1 MFDDSL
7 LDDPVALLAKGERVR
22 ALALTGARIRLEHTD
37 ELLDI
42 ASHLGGVRPRSVVAI
57 GAEARLIRAVV
68 EPSCPV
74 PCVAWP
80 MTVLPPWA
88 GPLDLV
94 IVLAGADARLL
105 PACVEAHKRGCWLLV
120 VAPQG
125 CPILDESVSM
135 EMLPTHQ
142 DDPFVSALL
151 ALKVLDLL
159 DLGPGLDL
167 EDTAAA
173 LDAVAETCGP
183 RHGLEVNPAKNLA
196 CALADVVPLLWGGSV
211 LAARASRRVAEALR
225 DVTGLPVLAAD
236 EHALAPLLLKSEPR
250 DLFADPVEGGP
261 DVTRFCLLILDD
273 EEYVPYGVDL
283 ARLAESRDVRVE
295 TIRCMDGNPVE
306 RYASLLHQGLFAAA
320 YLDLATVRE

>member
-1 MFDDSL
+1 M
-7 LDDPVALLAKGERVR
+7 DDPVALQAKGERVH
-22 ALALTGARIRLEHTD
+22 ALALAGARLRLEDTD
-37 ELLDI
+37 DLSEV
-42 ASHLGGVRPRSVVAI
+42 ATHLGGLRPRSVLVL

-74 PCVAWP
+74 PCIAWP

-94 IVLAGADARLL
+94 IILAGADSRLL

-120 VAPQG
+120 VAPDG
-125 CPILDESVSM
+125 CPILDESVSI
-135 EMLPTHQ
+135 EMLSVHQ

-159 DLGPGLDL
+159 HLGPGLDL
-167 EDTAAA
+167 DDTAAV
-173 LDAVAETCGP
+173 LDSVAETCGP
-183 RHGLEVNPAKNLA
+183 RYGLEVNPAKNLA
-196 CALADVVPLLWGGSV
+196 CALADTVPLLWGGSV

-225 DVTGLPVLAAD
+225 EVTGLPVLAAD

-250 DLFADPVEGGP
+250 DLFADPVEGGT
-261 DVTRFCLLILDD
+261 DATRFCLLVLDD

-295 TIRCMDGNPVE
+295 TIRYPDGNPVE
-306 RYASLLHQGLFAAA
+306 RYACLLHQGLFAAA